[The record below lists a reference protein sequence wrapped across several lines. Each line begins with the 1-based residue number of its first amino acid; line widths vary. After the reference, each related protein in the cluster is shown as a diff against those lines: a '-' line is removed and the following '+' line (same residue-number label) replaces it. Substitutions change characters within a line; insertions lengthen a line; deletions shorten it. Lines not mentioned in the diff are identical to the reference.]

1 MGSTSGSSPST
12 TGNSTMGTDTER
24 AARSD
29 RG

>member
-1 MGSTSGSSPST
+1 MGASPSTSGS
-12 TGNSTMGTDTER
+12 STMGTDTER